1 MPGLYPLDISSASLL
16 STMRNA
22 SGHCQLS
29 LGSKISPT
37 ENHWRRVGRIPIFPS
52 FLEESVVQGGPAV
65 HALQGAR
72 DKNKGGRGRDKRG
85 RVKMPGGIEIG

>member
-1 MPGLYPLDISSASLL
+1 MPGLYPLDISSTSLL
-16 STMRNA
+16 STTRNA
-22 SGHCQLS
+22 SRHCQLS

-52 FLEESVVQGGPAV
+52 FLEESVGQGGPAV

-72 DKNKGGRGRDKRG
+72 DKRVGEGGTR
-85 RVKMPGGIEIG
+85 EEE